1 MKDLLYRQDILYL
14 PGTIIAQK
22 KAKISME
29 EQKKPK
35 SSKWYA
41 EAERV
46 DRIAF
51 LAIFLVI
58 CAIFAMFWLLEK
70 GVINPG
76 SYGECALKRN
86 YGIPCPTCGFT
97 TAIKAFVKGRIINA
111 FYIQPA
117 ATTGCFIL
125 IWTAFFSLL
134 SAVIGIN
141 FSFLPPIRMWQL
153 KYILI
158 AGGII
163 LAAGWAVTMARALTG
178 TP

>member
-1 MKDLLYRQDILYL
+1 
-14 PGTIIAQK
+14 
-22 KAKISME
+22 ME
-29 EQKKPK
+29 EQEKPNK
-35 SSKWYA
+35 SKWFTRA
-41 EAERV
+41 QRS

-51 LAIFLVI
+51 LAIFLVV
-58 CAIFAMFWLLEK
+58 CVIFAAFWLLEK

-76 SYGECALKRN
+76 SFGECALKRN

-117 ATTGCFIL
+117 ATAGCVIL

-134 SAVIGIN
+134 SSIMGIN
-141 FSFLPPIRMWQL
+141 FSFLPPLRMWQI

-163 LAAGWAVTMARALTG
+163 LAGGWAVTMARALAG
-178 TP
+178 LP